1 MSNPVEENKLTITMK
16 RLLWEF
22 SFILGMFK
30 ADPDWKPD
38 RQKKR
43 TPDF

>member
-1 MSNPVEENKLTITMK
+1 MSNAIEENKLTITMK

-22 SFILGMFK
+22 SFILGMFN
-30 ADPDWKPD
+30 ADPDRNPD

-43 TPDF
+43 TPNL